1 MTYLFVKLI
10 HIFSVF
16 VYGGF
21 LITDNL
27 FCSRMQKDL
36 GENYAAAREQFMK
49 YVRVVVPKALVV
61 AVISGLYLI
70 SHHFGEISEDG
81 LSNFQMVLAL
91 KAFFG
96 LWLGARG
103 TLQVFFGI
111 QPFVFKSHRLPFI
124 LVIAIIA
131 LSQIMNYD

>member
-1 MTYLFVKLI
+1 MIYLVIKLI

-21 LITDNL
+21 LFTDNL

-36 GENYAAAREQFMK
+36 GDKYAQAREQFMK
-49 YVRVVVPKALVV
+49 YVRLVVPKALVV
-61 AVISGLYLI
+61 AVISGIFLI
-70 SHHFGEISEDG
+70 SHHFGEIADDG
-81 LSNFQMVLAL
+81 LSNFQIALSL

-103 TLQVFFGI
+103 ILQVFFGYNLLYLKVI
-111 QPFVFKSHRLPFI
+111 DYRLFW
-124 LVIAIIA
+124 
-131 LSQIMNYD
+131 

>member
-61 AVISGLYLI
+61 AVISGLIL
-70 SHHFGEISEDG
+70 SH
-81 LSNFQMVLAL
+81 
-91 KAFFG
+91 
-96 LWLGARG
+96 
-103 TLQVFFGI
+103 T
-111 QPFVFKSHRLPFI
+111 I
-124 LVIAIIA
+124 LER
-131 LSQIMNYD
+131 